1 MMLSLSTSPSDGTV
15 YRGGMS
21 TDTDSS
27 PTLRHAVAGGTVVVL
42 DGGLSVVLAEAGC
55 DLSSDLWTAA
65 LLRDSPD
72 QVVAAHR
79 RYLAAGAQVST
90 TASYQ
95 ASRDGF
101 GSTGMSPE
109 AADRLIG
116 DSVRL
121 ARQAHASV
129 AGEAPT
135 WVAASV
141 GPYGAA
147 LADGSEYRGDYG
159 VTART
164 LRAFHARRL
173 EVLAAASPDVL
184 AVETIPDVREAE
196 VLVPLLDDLGID
208 AWFSYAVAD
217 GRTRAGQPLDD
228 AFAVVADSSSVIAA
242 GVNCCAPDE
251 VLDALL
257 VARAAGVTAGVAYP
271 NQGRTWDAER
281 HAWAG
286 RASFDLD
293 LVPSWIEAGA
303 RLVGGCCEVGP
314 EHIAALATS
323 VGSAAQQ

>member
-1 MMLSLSTSPSDGTV
+1 
-15 YRGGMS
+15 MS
-21 TDTDSS
+21 TGTDS
-27 PTLRHAVAGGTVVVL
+27 PLILRRAVADGTVVVL

-72 QVVAAHR
+72 QVVAAHG

-121 ARQAHASV
+121 ARQAHDSV
-129 AGEAPT
+129 TSDAPT

-159 VTART
+159 VTLRT
-164 LRAFHARRL
+164 LHDFHARRL

-196 VLVPLLDDLGID
+196 VLVPLLDDLGVD

-217 GRTRAGQPLDD
+217 GRTRAGQSLDD
-228 AFAVVADSSSVIAA
+228 AFAVVAGSSSVIAA
-242 GVNCCAPDE
+242 GVNCCAPDQ
-251 VLDALL
+251 VLHALL
-257 VARAAGVTAGVAYP
+257 AARAAGVPAGVAYP
-271 NQGRTWDAER
+271 NQGRVWDADR
-281 HAWAG
+281 HTWTG

-293 LVPSWIEAGA
+293 LVPTWIEAGA

-314 EHIAALATS
+314 DHISALAS
-323 VGSAAQQ
+323 SLGGSAAQQ

>member
-1 MMLSLSTSPSDGTV
+1 MTS
-15 YRGGMS
+15 
-21 TDTDSS
+21 
-27 PTLRHAVAGGTVVVL
+27 TLRQAVASDTVVVL

-55 DLSSDLWTAA
+55 DLSSGLWTAA
-65 LLRDSPD
+65 LLRDSPG
-72 QVVAAHR
+72 QVVAAHE
-79 RYLAAGAQVST
+79 RYLAVGAQVST

-101 GSTGMSPE
+101 ESTGMSPD

-121 ARQAHASV
+121 ARQAHDSATT
-129 AGEAPT
+129 GAPT

-164 LRAFHARRL
+164 LRDFHARRL

-196 VLVPLLDDLGID
+196 VLVPLLDDLGVD

-217 GRTRAGQPLDD
+217 GRTRAGQPLDE
-228 AFAVVADSSSVIAA
+228 AYAVVAGSTSVIAA

-251 VLDALL
+251 VLEALHA
-257 VARAAGVTAGVAYP
+257 ARAAGVPAGVAYP
-271 NQGRTWDAER
+271 NQGRAWDAER
-281 HAWAG
+281 HAWTG

-293 LVPSWIEAGA
+293 LVPSWVEAGA

-314 EHIAALATS
+314 RHISALAAS
-323 VGSAAQQ
+323 LDRSAAQA

>member
-1 MMLSLSTSPSDGTV
+1 MSTGTV
-15 YRGGMS
+15 PSR
-21 TDTDSS
+21 
-27 PTLRHAVAGGTVVVL
+27 TLRSAVDGDTVVVL

-65 LLRDSPD
+65 LLRDSPE
-72 QVVAAHR
+72 QVVAAHG

-121 ARQAHASV
+121 ARQAHDSV
-129 AGEAPT
+129 TTGAPT

-159 VTART
+159 VSART
-164 LRAFHARRL
+164 LRDFHARRL
-173 EVLAAASPDVL
+173 DVLAVASPDVL

-196 VLVPLLDDLGID
+196 VLVPLLDDLAVD

-217 GRTRAGQPLDD
+217 GRTRAGQSLDD
-228 AFAVVADSSSVIAA
+228 AFAVVAGSSSVIAA
-242 GVNCCAPDE
+242 GVNCCAPGD
-251 VLDALL
+251 VLHALL
-257 VARAAGVTAGVAYP
+257 VAQEAGVAAGVAYP
-271 NQGRTWDAER
+271 NQGRAWDAER
-281 HAWAG
+281 HAWTG

-314 EHIAALATS
+314 AHISALAAS
-323 VGSAAQQ
+323 LARSAPQQ

>member
-1 MMLSLSTSPSDGTV
+1 MSSGTASST
-15 YRGGMS
+15 
-21 TDTDSS
+21 
-27 PTLRHAVAGGTVVVL
+27 TLRRAVQADTVVVL

-65 LLRDSPD
+65 LLSDSPD

-109 AADRLIG
+109 EADRLIG

-121 ARQAHASV
+121 ARQAQDAATS
-129 AGEAPT
+129 EAPT

-159 VTART
+159 VSART
-164 LRAFHARRL
+164 LRDFHARRL

-196 VLVPLLDDLGID
+196 VLVPLLDDLGVD
-208 AWFSYAVAD
+208 AWFSYTVAD

-228 AFAVVADSSSVIAA
+228 AFAVAAGSSSIIAA

-257 VARAAGVTAGVAYP
+257 AVRAAGVPAGVAYP
-271 NQGRTWDAER
+271 NQGRTWDAEG
-281 HAWAG
+281 HAWTG

-314 EHIAALATS
+314 DHISALAATL
-323 VGSAAQQ
+323 GRSAPQQ

>member
-1 MMLSLSTSPSDGTV
+1 MTSSLRRAVDDG
-15 YRGGMS
+15 
-21 TDTDSS
+21 
-27 PTLRHAVAGGTVVVL
+27 AVVVL

-79 RYLAAGAQVST
+79 RYLDAGAQVST

-101 GSTGMSPE
+101 GSTGMSPDD
-109 AADRLIG
+109 ADRLIG

-121 ARQAHASV
+121 ARQAHESV
-129 AGEAPT
+129 ADGPPS

-147 LADGSEYRGDYG
+147 LADGSEYRGNYG
-159 VTART
+159 VTAGA
-164 LRAFHARRL
+164 LRDFHARRL

-196 VLVPLLDDLGID
+196 VLVPLLDDLGVD
-208 AWFSYAVAD
+208 AWFSYAVAG
-217 GRTRAGQPLDD
+217 GRTRAGQSLDE
-228 AFAVVADSSSVIAA
+228 AFAVVAGSTSVVAA

-251 VLDALL
+251 VLDALHA
-257 VARAAGVTAGVAYP
+257 VRAAGSAAGVADP
-271 NQGRTWDAER
+271 NQGRAWDAEH
-281 HAWAG
+281 HAWTG

-293 LVPSWIEAGA
+293 LVPSWVEAGA

-314 EHIAALATS
+314 QHVAALAAS
-323 VGSAAQQ
+323 LGRPPR

>member
-1 MMLSLSTSPSDGTV
+1 MTATPT
-15 YRGGMS
+15 
-21 TDTDSS
+21 
-27 PTLRHAVAGGTVVVL
+27 TLRDAVAAGTVVVL
-42 DGGLSVVLAEAGC
+42 DGGLSTVLAEAGC

-65 LLRDSPD
+65 LLRDSPHE
-72 QVVAAHR
+72 VVAAHG
-79 RYLAAGAQVST
+79 RYLAAGARVST

-101 GSTGMSPE
+101 ESTGMSPQ
-109 AADRLIG
+109 AADELIG

-121 ARQAHASV
+121 ARQAHAS
-129 AGEAPT
+129 ATGATPT

-164 LRAFHARRL
+164 LHDFHARRL
-173 EVLAAASPDVL
+173 DVLAAASPDVL

-217 GRTRAGQPLDD
+217 GRTRAGQPLAE
-228 AFAVVADSSSVIAA
+228 AFAVVAGSTSVIAA

-251 VLDALL
+251 VLDALH
-257 VARAAGVTAGVAYP
+257 VAQSAGVAAGVAYP
-271 NQGRTWDAER
+271 NQGRVWDAER
-281 HAWAG
+281 HAWTG

-314 EHIAALATS
+314 DHIAALADS
-323 VGSAAQQ
+323 LSR

>member
-1 MMLSLSTSPSDGTV
+1 MTASTTP
-15 YRGGMS
+15 
-21 TDTDSS
+21 
-27 PTLRHAVAGGTVVVL
+27 LRHAVANDTVVVL
-42 DGGLSVVLAEAGC
+42 DGGLSTVLAEAGC

-72 QVVAAHR
+72 QVVAAHG

-101 GSTGMSPE
+101 ETTGMSPE

-121 ARQAHASV
+121 AQQARDSASIT
-129 AGEAPT
+129 PS

-159 VTART
+159 VPART
-164 LRAFHARRL
+164 LHDFHARRL

-217 GRTRAGQPLDD
+217 GRTRAGQSLDE
-228 AFAVVADSSSVIAA
+228 AFAVVAGSTSVMAA

-251 VLDALL
+251 VLGALDA
-257 VARAAGVTAGVAYP
+257 ARAAGVAAGVAYP
-271 NQGRTWDAER
+271 NQGRTWDAEH
-281 HAWAG
+281 HAWTG
-286 RASFDLD
+286 RAAFDLD

-314 EHIAALATS
+314 DHIAALAAS
-323 VGSAAQQ
+323 LGR

>member
-1 MMLSLSTSPSDGTV
+1 
-15 YRGGMS
+15 MS
-21 TDTDSS
+21 TGTDPS
-27 PTLRHAVAGGTVVVL
+27 PTLRSAVDGDTVVVL
-42 DGGLSVVLAEAGC
+42 DGGMSVVLAEAGC

-72 QVVAAHR
+72 QVVAAHG

-101 GSTGMSPE
+101 ESTGMSSD

-121 ARQAHASV
+121 ARQAHDSV
-129 AGEAPT
+129 TTSAAT

-159 VTART
+159 VSART
-164 LRAFHARRL
+164 LRDFHARRL
-173 EVLAAASPDVL
+173 AVLAAASPDVL

-217 GRTRAGQPLDD
+217 GRTRAGQRLDD
-228 AFAVVADSSSVIAA
+228 AFAVVAGSTSVIAA

-251 VLDALL
+251 VLDALRA
-257 VARAAGVTAGVAYP
+257 ARAAGVVTGVAYP
-271 NQGRTWDAER
+271 NQGRAWDAER
-281 HAWAG
+281 HAWTG
-286 RASFDLD
+286 RASFGLD

-314 EHIAALATS
+314 EHISALATS
-323 VGSAAQQ
+323 LDRSAAQQ

>member
-1 MMLSLSTSPSDGTV
+1 
-15 YRGGMS
+15 MS
-21 TDTDSS
+21 TGADSLL
-27 PTLRHAVAGGTVVVL
+27 TLRSVVDDGAVVVL
-42 DGGLSVVLAEAGC
+42 DGGLSTVLAEAGC

-65 LLRDSPD
+65 LLRDSPE
-72 QVVAAHR
+72 QVVATHR
-79 RYLAAGAQVST
+79 RYLASGAQVST

-101 GSTGMSPE
+101 GMAGMSPD

-121 ARQAHASV
+121 ARQARDSATS
-129 AGEAPT
+129 GTPS

-164 LRAFHARRL
+164 LRDFHARRL
-173 EVLAAASPDVL
+173 EVLAAAAPDVL
-184 AVETIPDVREAE
+184 AVETIPDVREGE
-196 VLVPLLDDLGID
+196 VLVPLLDDLGVD
-208 AWFSYAVAD
+208 AWFSYAIAG
-217 GRTRAGQPLDD
+217 GRTRAGQSLDE
-228 AFAVVADSSSVIAA
+228 AFAVVADSTSVIAA

-257 VARAAGVTAGVAYP
+257 AVRAAGISAGVAYP
-271 NQGRTWDAER
+271 NQGREWDADG
-281 HAWAG
+281 HTWTG
-286 RASFDLD
+286 RATFDLD

-314 EHIAALATS
+314 DHISALADS
-323 VGSAAQQ
+323 LDHLL

>member
-1 MMLSLSTSPSDGTV
+1 MTSPTS
-15 YRGGMS
+15 
-21 TDTDSS
+21 
-27 PTLRHAVAGGTVVVL
+27 TLRHAVATDTVVVL
-42 DGGLSVVLAEAGC
+42 DGGLSTVLAEAGC

-72 QVVAAHR
+72 QVVAAHG

-101 GSTGMSPE
+101 GSTGMSPDT
-109 AADRLIG
+109 ADRLIG

-121 ARQAHASV
+121 ARRARDSAMGAEPS
-129 AGEAPT
+129 

-164 LRAFHARRL
+164 LHDFHARRL
-173 EVLAAASPDVL
+173 EVLAAAAPDVL

-217 GRTRAGQPLDD
+217 GRTRAGQPLDE
-228 AFAVVADSSSVIAA
+228 AFAVVAGSTSVIAA

-251 VLDALL
+251 VLGALHA
-257 VARAAGVTAGVAYP
+257 ARAAGVTAGVAYP
-271 NQGRTWDAER
+271 NQGRVWDADQ
-281 HAWAG
+281 HVWTG
-286 RASFDLD
+286 RATFDLD

-314 EHIAALATS
+314 DHIAALAAS
-323 VGSAAQQ
+323 LPR

>member
-1 MMLSLSTSPSDGTV
+1 MTTT
-15 YRGGMS
+15 
-21 TDTDSS
+21 TD
-27 PTLRHAVAGGTVVVL
+27 PPLTLRRAVDTGSVVVL

-65 LLRDSPD
+65 LLRDSPE

-109 AADRLIG
+109 AADGLIG

-121 ARQAHASV
+121 ARQAH
-129 AGEAPT
+129 EAATSSGPT

-159 VTART
+159 VTPRT
-164 LRAFHARRL
+164 LRDFHARRL
-173 EVLAAASPDVL
+173 EVLAAAAPDVL

-196 VLVPLLDDLGID
+196 VLVPLLDDLGVD

-217 GRTRAGQPLDD
+217 GRTRASQSLDD
-228 AFAVVADSSSVIAA
+228 AFAVVAGSSSIIAA

-251 VLDALL
+251 VLDALHA
-257 VARAAGVTAGVAYP
+257 ARSAGVPAGVAYP
-271 NQGRTWDAER
+271 NQGRSWDAER
-281 HAWAG
+281 HTWTG

-293 LVPSWIEAGA
+293 LVPSWVEAGA

-314 EHIAALATS
+314 EHVAALAAS
-323 VGSAAQQ
+323 IGSAAQK

>member
-1 MMLSLSTSPSDGTV
+1 MTS
-15 YRGGMS
+15 
-21 TDTDSS
+21 
-27 PTLRHAVAGGTVVVL
+27 TLRQAMASDTVVVL
-42 DGGLSVVLAEAGC
+42 DGGLSTVLAEAGC

-72 QVVAAHR
+72 QVVAAHA
-79 RYLAAGAQVST
+79 RYLAAGAQVCT

-101 GSTGMSPE
+101 ESTGMSPE

-116 DSVRL
+116 GSVRL
-121 ARQAHASV
+121 ARQAQ
-129 AGEAPT
+129 EATTNQRPS

-164 LRAFHARRL
+164 LRDFHARRL

-196 VLVPLLDDLGID
+196 VLVPLLDDVGVD

-217 GRTRAGQPLDD
+217 GRTRAGQSLDD
-228 AFAVVADSSSVIAA
+228 AYAVVAGSSSVIAA

-251 VLDALL
+251 VLDALHA
-257 VARAAGVTAGVAYP
+257 ARAAGVRSGVAYP
-271 NQGRTWDAER
+271 NQGRAWNSER
-281 HAWAG
+281 HAWTG

-314 EHIAALATS
+314 QHISALADS
-323 VGSAAQQ
+323 FDRSAAQA

>member
-1 MMLSLSTSPSDGTV
+1 VGSGAGYCGWMTTEPA
-15 YRGGMS
+15 
-21 TDTDSS
+21 
-27 PTLRHAVAGGTVVVL
+27 TLRHAVAGDAVVVL

-72 QVVAAHR
+72 QVVGAHR

-101 GSTGMSPE
+101 ESTGMSPE

-121 ARQAHASV
+121 ARQAHDSAPT
-129 AGEAPT
+129 GTPT

-147 LADGSEYRGDYG
+147 LADGSEYRGNYG

-164 LRAFHARRL
+164 LRDFHARRL

-196 VLVPLLDDLGID
+196 VLVPLLDDLGLD
-208 AWFSYAVAD
+208 AWFSYAVAG
-217 GRTRAGQPLDD
+217 GRTRAGQSLDD
-228 AFAVVADSSSVIAA
+228 AFAVVAGSSSVIAA

-251 VLDALL
+251 VLGALQ
-257 VARAAGVTAGVAYP
+257 VASAAGVAAGIAYP
-271 NQGRTWDAER
+271 NQGRAWDAER
-281 HAWAG
+281 HAWTG
-286 RASFDLD
+286 RASFELE

-314 EHIAALATS
+314 QHVSALAAALHRPT
-323 VGSAAQQ
+323 VPQP

>member
-1 MMLSLSTSPSDGTV
+1 MSSATHPSTTPPSTTPP
-15 YRGGMS
+15 S
-21 TDTDSS
+21 T
-27 PTLRHAVAGGTVVVL
+27 TLRDAVATGVVVL

-65 LLRDSPD
+65 LLRDAPE

-79 RYLAAGAQVST
+79 RYLTAGAQVST
-90 TASYQ
+90 TSSYQ
-95 ASRDGF
+95 ASVDGF
-101 GSTGMSPE
+101 VATGMTPE
-109 AADRLIG
+109 AAATLIG

-121 ARQAHASV
+121 ARR
-129 AGEAPT
+129 AGDGEGRLS

-159 VTART
+159 ISTGA
-164 LRAFHARRL
+164 LRDFHARRL
-173 EVLAAASPDVL
+173 ELLAAADPDVL

-208 AWFSYAVAD
+208 AWLSYAVAG
-217 GRTRAGQPLDD
+217 GRTRAGQPLDE
-228 AFAVVADSSSVIAA
+228 AFGVVTGSRSIIAA

-251 VLDALL
+251 VLPALL
-257 VARAAGVTAGVAYP
+257 AARAAGITAGVAYP
-271 NQGRTWDAER
+271 NQGRTWDAE
-281 HAWAG
+281 HHTWTG

-293 LVPSWIEAGA
+293 LVPAWVGAGA

-314 EHIAALATS
+314 EHVAAL
-323 VGSAAQQ
+323 SASLSG

>member
-1 MMLSLSTSPSDGTV
+1 MTASST
-15 YRGGMS
+15 
-21 TDTDSS
+21 
-27 PTLRHAVAGGTVVVL
+27 TLRHAVTADTVVVL
-42 DGGLSVVLAEAGC
+42 DGGLSTVLADAGC

-72 QVVAAHR
+72 QVVAAHA

-101 GSTGMSPE
+101 ETTGMPPE

-121 ARQAHASV
+121 ARQAHDSS
-129 AGEAPT
+129 GRSTPS

-159 VTART
+159 VPART
-164 LRAFHARRL
+164 LHDFHARRL
-173 EVLAAASPDVL
+173 EVLATASPDVL

-217 GRTRAGQPLDD
+217 GRTRAGQSLDE
-228 AFAVVADSSSVIAA
+228 AFAVVAGSTSVIAA

-251 VLDALL
+251 VLDALHA
-257 VARAAGVTAGVAYP
+257 ARAAGVAAGVAYP
-271 NQGRTWDAER
+271 NQGRTWDAEH
-281 HAWAG
+281 HAWTG
-286 RASFDLD
+286 RAAFDLD

-314 EHIAALATS
+314 DHIAALAAS
-323 VGSAAQQ
+323 LGR